1 MKSEFKIK
9 GQLTD
14 ETDEEI
20 EFLSEENNK
29 YFPIAFAIT
38 VSIIAITLS
47 ITAILFD
54 TDNFLASIYP
64 FPPTVKGAMTA
75 VAFLVAWI
83 LFGIVIGYIKKKS
96 FIKFLSLFWGI
107 GSLLYLIG
115 QWVLTTR
122 FTVLKLLSLPVHI
135 LYITPTYGLGYY
147 YSNISFL
154 YQRDITFPHQYA
166 ITSIILS
173 WSAGAIGYLFG
184 YLLKKLRVRGLTNT

>member
-1 MKSEFKIK
+1 LKSKLKIK

-14 ETDEEI
+14 GTDEEI
-20 EFLSEENNK
+20 KFIREEYDK
-29 YFPIAFAIT
+29 YFPKAFAIT

-54 TDNFLASIYP
+54 TDNLLASIYP
-64 FPPTVKGAMTA
+64 FPPTFKGAMIA

-96 FIKFLSLFWGI
+96 FIKFLSLYWGI
-107 GSLLYLIG
+107 GGLLYLIG
-115 QWVLTTR
+115 QWVSTTR
-122 FTVLKLLSLPVHI
+122 FTVLKLLILPVHI

-154 YQRDITFPHQYA
+154 YQHDITFPHEYA

-173 WSAGAIGYLFG
+173 WSAGAIGYLLG
-184 YLLKKLRVRGLTNT
+184 YLPTEIMGKHSDG